1 MKPLP
6 ESINTKALI
15 LLQQGKTIRQVSQSL
30 HISIGMVSKIWKQ
43 HKKSIPA
50 EKRGCPSKVSKTI
63 KSLLARHFSCG
74 KLTTL
79 KEGQELDMSIKGV
92 QVHIQSIHNYLEQE
106 DFKAYVK
113 YKKPE
118 LTEDQKLKRFK
129 FAQEH
134 LNWTIKQWRNVMFSD
149 ETIISRI
156 SSFGKSFDYKRPKDK
171 TIKAHYIKET
181 KQGGGGK
188 IMIWG
193 CITYYGVGDACW
205 FQEKIDSK
213 AYVNALKDYVLQS
226 RDWYSMDPAIFI
238 FQQDGASIHTA
249 EIVKKYILKLK
260 LNLWTGLLYHQILIQ
275 LSIYGSILNITLT
288 NIQRLHLIRMN
299 YGIDSKIYGLLFL

>member
-1 MKPLP
+1 
-6 ESINTKALI
+6 
-15 LLQQGKTIRQVSQSL
+15 
-30 HISIGMVSKIWKQ
+30 
-43 HKKSIPA
+43 
-50 EKRGCPSKVSKTI
+50 
-63 KSLLARHFSCG
+63 
-74 KLTTL
+74 
-79 KEGQELDMSIKGV
+79 MSIKGV

-106 DFKAYVK
+106 GFKAYVK

-149 ETIISRI
+149 ETIISRVG
-156 SSFGKSFDYKRPKDK
+156 SFGKSFYYKRPKDK

-226 RDWYSMDPAIFI
+226 RDWYSMDPATFT

-249 EIVKKYILKLK
+249 GIVKKYILKLK